1 MEMSN
6 FDKLNGDALL
16 RASFN
21 SMSEGMALHRIV
33 FDSDGVA
40 IDYLILDVNPSF
52 ENQTGLIK
60 DAVIGKLATT
70 AYGVTSAPFLEIYS
84 RVATTQQP
92 EKFEQY
98 FLPLQRHFL
107 VNVCSPQK
115 DIFVTIF
122 EDVTDRKQ
130 LELNLKEAANNYRR
144 LAEDMP
150 FYVVAFQPDGTLTFA
165 NGLIA
170 SLVGMSTKQLIGR
183 NFFEFLSTDDQKLVR
198 ERLALLSPE
207 QPVETHQQS
216 NLTAN
221 GERTYHQWTNRAFF
235 DAAGNLVSVQAIGED
250 ITARK
255 RAEESLRITASV
267 FNNIQEGI
275 FITDANN
282 NIVDVN
288 PGFTRITKY
297 SREDVIGKNPK
308 MLGSGQQ
315 SKSFYEKLW
324 KSLGD
329 EKYWRGEIWNR
340 RKSGELY
347 AELLSISSICDA
359 NGKAQRYVAVF
370 SDISSIKEHEA
381 ALTHSANYD
390 ALTGIP
396 NRLLLA
402 DRMDQ
407 AIFQAIRDGS
417 IIAVCYLDLDGFKP
431 INDTMGHKAGDEVLI
446 EVAKRIENTVR
457 GGDTVARLGGDEFV
471 LLLLGLNL
479 DDECFT
485 TIERLLAAIAEPINV
500 NSTTCK
506 LSASIGVSMYPRD
519 ADNPDALLRYAD
531 QAMYVAKN
539 SGKNRFHLF
548 DHISKVNKS

>member
-1 MEMSN
+1 
-6 FDKLNGDALL
+6 
-16 RASFN
+16 
-21 SMSEGMALHRIV
+21 MSEGMALHRIV